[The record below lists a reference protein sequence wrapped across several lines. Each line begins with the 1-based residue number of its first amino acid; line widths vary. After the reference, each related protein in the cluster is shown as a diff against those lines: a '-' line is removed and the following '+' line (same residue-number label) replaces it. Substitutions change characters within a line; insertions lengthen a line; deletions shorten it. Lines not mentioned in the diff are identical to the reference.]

1 MKIAI
6 LFTGRINDNLN
17 IYNNFSFCLGYM
29 PDTDIFISYP
39 QNTDKELVERVK
51 NLYNPLI
58 MIENNESFFD
68 ASFYLKPPETNVH
81 NCLSMYKSRANICAA
96 FQQYMLQ
103 TNKSYDYVICTRMD
117 NFYKYQLDYQNI
129 CLKKSLFIPTGQDW
143 RDGINDQFACGYI
156 NEVVQYMNC
165 YYYLQ
170 KLLNEG
176 IILHPESL
184 LKAYLKCIEI
194 KILRFDYEYEIKR
207 V

>member
-6 LFTGRINDNLN
+6 LFTGRINDNKN
-17 IYNNFSFCLGYM
+17 IFDNFLFCLGYM

-39 QNTDKELVERVK
+39 QNTDKELIERVK
-51 NLYNPLI
+51 NMYNPRI
-58 MIENNESFFD
+58 MIENDETFFD
-68 ASFYLKPPETNVH
+68 TQHYKKQPETNVH

-103 TNKSYDYVICTRMD
+103 TNKSYDYVVCTRMD
-117 NFYKYQLDYQNI
+117 NFYKRQLDYEKISSVN
-129 CLKKSLFIPTGQDW
+129 SLFIPTGQDW
-143 RDGINDQFACGYI
+143 RDGINDQFSCGYT

-184 LKAYLKCIEI
+184 LKAYLEFIEI
-194 KILRFDYEYEIKR
+194 KIFRFDFEYTIIR